1 MRPRAL
7 LSNLFQ
13 RTDRFNAAL
22 QTRAASGKA
31 HITQAQPPKGISE
44 QVIPAEAGIQ
54 AILISLDSGFH
65 RSDEPGVVQSFP
77 KGGFA
82 SIPAPG

>member
-54 AILISLDSGFH
+54 GHIDFTGLRFSP
-65 RSDEPGVVQSFP
+65 E
-77 KGGFA
+77 
-82 SIPAPG
+82 